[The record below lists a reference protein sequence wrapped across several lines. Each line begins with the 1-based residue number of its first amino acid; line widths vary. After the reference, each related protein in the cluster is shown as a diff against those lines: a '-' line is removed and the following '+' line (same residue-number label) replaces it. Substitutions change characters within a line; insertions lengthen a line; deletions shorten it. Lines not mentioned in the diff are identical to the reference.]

1 MNRKKSKRIK
11 NHSESLL
18 VLWMKGLLPED
29 EAEKVNLKTYKS
41 MMPVQTHFMAQRTM
55 YLNAYHPKW
64 VAKKIKQLL
73 KIDPD
78 LIIESIDLELIK
90 WQANRFQG

>member
-41 MMPVQTHFMAQRTM
+41 MMPDQTHFMAQRTM

-73 KIDPD
+73 KIFPA
-78 LIIESIDLELIK
+78 IQIEDINLEMIAWK
-90 WQANRFQG
+90 VKQQ

>member
-73 KIDPD
+73 KIFPA
-78 LIIESIDLELIK
+78 IQIEDINLEMIAWK
-90 WQANRFQG
+90 VKQQ

>member
-64 VAKKIKQLL
+64 VAKRIKQLL
-73 KIDPD
+73 KIFPA
-78 LIIESIDLELIK
+78 IQIEDINLEMIAWK
-90 WQANRFQG
+90 VKQQ